1 VSGAAVAH
9 PTTLPHPRTA
19 TVQPPMHHRSPAA
32 LLTRVAQ
39 TKETDMS
46 MLVLDVA
53 REARARDLAAAR
65 NARLVH
71 ALRKRRAS
79 ERSQERARRLVRIA
93 SLAAQRSEA
102 SAWSGALT
110 VAR

>member
-1 VSGAAVAH
+1 VSSTAAAQTTALPEHRTSRMHQIDPATLLSCVA
-9 PTTLPHPRTA
+9 P
-19 TVQPPMHHRSPAA
+19 
-32 LLTRVAQ
+32 

-53 REARARDLAAAR
+53 REAHAHDLAAAR
-65 NARLVH
+65 HARLVH
-71 ALRKRRAS
+71 AMRKRRAS
-79 ERSQERARRLVRIA
+79 ERSQERARRLVRLA
-93 SLAAQRSEA
+93 SMAAQRSEA